1 MSTSNSIIAIC
12 IATYNRPELLASCL
26 DSISKIDVPENYKTI
41 IIIVDNDKEKSAE
54 NTFKIFAQ
62 NIYFE
67 THYSVE
73 PDRGICSAR
82 NCLLDQA
89 LLNKASY
96 IAFMDDDEQAHK
108 KWLVNLVK
116 GIEKYN
122 CDVVVGPAIPFKGTS
137 APDTFDRDPKHP
149 SGSKTRNISTANVLF
164 NIRLITQ
171 LNLRFDRYF
180 DFIGCED
187 HDFFDRAKKLN
198 ASAAWVD
205 DAATFEA
212 ITPERSTRR
221 YLMFRH
227 FTGGINVVMRF
238 RRHHSLIHAWFRYL
252 PKLIGKIIG
261 GIYTLL
267 LAAIVSRSANFD
279 KSLVKLSN
287 GAGYLFGLMNIVF
300 ERYRY

>member
-1 MSTSNSIIAIC
+1 MATSNNIIAIC
-12 IATYNRPELLASCL
+12 IATYNRPGLLASCL

-41 IIIVDNDKEKSAE
+41 IIVVDNDKEKSAE
-54 NTFKIFAQ
+54 NTFTKFAQ
-62 NIYFE
+62 CINFE
-67 THYSVE
+67 THYYVE

-89 LLNKASY
+89 LLYNASY

-108 KWLVNLVK
+108 KWLVNLII

-137 APDTFDRDPKHP
+137 APDTFVKDPKHP

-164 NIRLITQ
+164 NTRLITE

-198 ASAAWVD
+198 VSAVWVD

-212 ITPERSTRR
+212 ITPERNKRR

-238 RRHHSLIHAWFRYL
+238 RRHHSLIHAWFRYF
-252 PKLIGKIIG
+252 PKSIGKFIG
-261 GIYTLL
+261 AIYTLL
-267 LAAIVSRSANFD
+267 IAAFVSHSANFD
-279 KSLVKLSN
+279 KSIVKLSN
-287 GAGYLFGLMNIVF
+287 GTGYLFGLMNIVF

>member
-1 MSTSNSIIAIC
+1 MPTSKNIIAIC
-12 IATYNRPELLASCL
+12 IATYNRPELLANCL
-26 DSISKIDVPENYKTI
+26 DSISKIDLPENYKTI

-54 NTFKIFAQ
+54 NTFNTCAK
-62 NIYFE
+62 NISFDSHYF
-67 THYSVE
+67 VE

-82 NCLLDQA
+82 NCLLDRA
-89 LLNKASY
+89 LLNNASY

-108 KWLVNLVK
+108 KWLVNLIR
-116 GIEKYN
+116 GIEHYK

-137 APDTFDRDPKHP
+137 SPDTFEKDPKHP

-164 NIRLITQ
+164 NTRLIDE

-187 HDFFDRAKKLN
+187 HDFFDRAKKLG
-198 ASAAWVD
+198 ATATWVD

-238 RRHHSLIHAWFRYL
+238 RRHHSLTHAWFRYL
-252 PKLIGKIIG
+252 PKSIGKVIG
-261 GIYTLL
+261 AIYTLII
-267 LAAIVSRSANFD
+267 AAFVSRSANFD
-279 KSLVKLSN
+279 KSIVKFSN
-287 GAGYLFGLMNIVF
+287 AVGYLFGLMNIVF

>member
-1 MSTSNSIIAIC
+1 MPASNNIIAIC
-12 IATYNRPELLASCL
+12 VATYNRPQLLTSCL
-26 DSISKIDVPENYKTI
+26 ESISKIDVPEHHKTI
-41 IIIVDNDKEKSAE
+41 VIIVDNDKEKSAE
-54 NTFKIFAQ
+54 IAFNMSAQ
-62 NIYFE
+62 NINLE
-67 THYSVE
+67 THYYVE

-82 NCLLDQA
+82 NCLLDKA
-89 LLNKASY
+89 LLNNASY

-108 KWLVNLVK
+108 KWLVNLMA
-116 GIEKYN
+116 GIKKYN

-137 APDTFDRDPKHP
+137 APDTFTKDPKHP
-149 SGSKTRNISTANVLF
+149 SGSKPRNISTANVLF
-164 NIRLITQ
+164 NTRLVTD

-187 HDFFDRAKKLN
+187 HDYFDRAKKLN

-212 ITPERSTRR
+212 ITPERNTKR

-252 PKLIGKIIG
+252 PKSIGKIIG
-261 GIYTLL
+261 AIYTLTV
-267 LAAIVSRSANFD
+267 AVFVSHSTNFD
-279 KSLVKLSN
+279 KSIVKFSN